1 MHEEWA
7 TRLLHIEAQYC
18 VELVDATHFC
28 SLMGGSVGSVHVTL
42 KMVDL
47 GWVPCPHY
55 KTIGNKREGMGSE
68 LDDIAI

>member
-47 GWVPCPHY
+47 G
-55 KTIGNKREGMGSE
+55 
-68 LDDIAI
+68 